1 MARTTHV
8 LRLDVDAI
16 RARAREGRAF
26 GNGTEGEIW
35 SSRWCETCTHD
46 DDDLAVYCPVLGV
59 ALIEPV
65 TPAEWT
71 GDPYE
76 CSEYEPASP
85 RFDARA

>member
-8 LRLDVDAI
+8 LRLDADMVL
-16 RARAREGRAF
+16 ARAHEGRAF
-26 GNGTEGEIW
+26 SNGTDWGIW
-35 SSRWCETCTHD
+35 SGRWCESCTHND
-46 DDDLAVYCPVLGV
+46 DEQEVFCPLITVAICDDR
-59 ALIEPV
+59 